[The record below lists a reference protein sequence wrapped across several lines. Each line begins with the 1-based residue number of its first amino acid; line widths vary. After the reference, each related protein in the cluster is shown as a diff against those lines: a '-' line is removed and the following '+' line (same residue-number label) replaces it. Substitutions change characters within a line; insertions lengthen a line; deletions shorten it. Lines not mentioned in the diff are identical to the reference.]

1 MRTLSISCG
10 CWWGYIIRETTSDV
24 PRSQFVLR
32 WRNKTHKQDFRRA
45 FRGQP
50 TNSGP
55 ATCWPYQNQG
65 MLLLMNLM
73 ESSCKS
79 KKKCHHP
86 QLCARKNRISISPA
100 PQLLSKKKRFS
111 ISRPKWQCSKQGHH
125 DNQGLWPAH
134 QASGLGQLGL
144 RERFNSWDGN
154 IRKLPS
160 SHASPFHLV
169 CCVEVVV

>member
-100 PQLLSKKKRFS
+100 SLQKKNVLHFKAQVAMFQA
-111 ISRPKWQCSKQGHH
+111 RPSWS
-125 DNQGLWPAH
+125 PRSVAR
-134 QASGLGQLGL
+134 ASGIRVGAVGLEGTIQQLGWKHSKTSIITCITISSCLL
-144 RERFNSWDGN
+144 RWS
-154 IRKLPS
+154 
-160 SHASPFHLV
+160 
-169 CCVEVVV
+169 CCLS

>member
-1 MRTLSISCG
+1 MPFLDLVHFLWLLVESHNKRN
-10 CWWGYIIRETTSDV
+10 YV
-24 PRSQFVLR
+24 PKSQFVLR
-32 WRNKTHKQDFRRA
+32 WRNKTHNQDFRRA

-100 PQLLSKKKRFS
+100 SLKKK
-111 ISRPKWQCSKQGHH
+111 KC
-125 DNQGLWPAH
+125 
-134 QASGLGQLGL
+134 
-144 RERFNSWDGN
+144 
-154 IRKLPS
+154 
-160 SHASPFHLV
+160 SPFQGPSGNVPSKAIMITKV
-169 CCVEVVV
+169 CGPGIRHQGWGSWAWGNDSTAGMETFENFHHHMHHHFILFVALKLLFRV